1 MATSDLILKVG
12 VRLSIH
18 PFSCFTLY
26 TYGLALTY
34 PNPNFWSQIIRSQ
47 MLWHET
53 TLGED
58 LSPSS
63 IPYAFQKLQRKV
75 RTSGVSITSL
85 RGVLI
90 APQYSPCRL
99 PSKDG
104 KSYSSR
110 RRGIRT
116 PCKDNPQHLVQFR
129 PSIPLLVSS
138 YIRNVLCHFI
148 F

>member
-1 MATSDLILKVG
+1 MATSDLILKAG

-26 TYGLALTY
+26 TDGLALTY
-34 PNPNFWSQIIRSQ
+34 LNPNFWSQIIGSQ
-47 MLWHET
+47 MLRHET
-53 TLGED
+53 ALGED

-63 IPYAFQKLQRKV
+63 IPYAFQTLQRKV
-75 RTSGVSITSL
+75 RTSRVGITSL

-90 APQYSPCRL
+90 APQHSPYRL

-110 RRGIRT
+110 CRGIRT

-138 YIRNVLCHFI
+138 YI
-148 F
+148 